1 MDLKNLDR
9 ETLEKIL
16 RKVVQEEL
24 NRKVGGFEKHI
35 DKSGVG
41 VVKIPTVK
49 PERFD
54 TGNPND
60 KVFLTDVFTIEESGR
75 LGCGVME
82 MEESAFDWTL
92 RYDEIDYIIDGTL
105 EIIIDDNKVTGNRG
119 DVILIPKDS
128 KITFSA
134 PNFARFIYVVYPA
147 NWEETIKR

>member
-105 EIIIDDNKVTGNRG
+105 EIIIDGNKVTGNRG

-128 KITFSA
+128 KIIFSA

-147 NWEETIKR
+147 NWKDTCK

>member
-24 NRKVGGFEKHI
+24 NRKVGGFEKYI

-105 EIIIDDNKVTGNRG
+105 EIIIDGNKVTGNRG

-128 KITFSA
+128 KIIFSA